1 MREIIQPI
9 VGILVIVFIWY
20 VLRSIAKTF
29 GKINVIEENQEDIAD
44 LLREIKEEL
53 KELNKNNS
61 EKKL

>member
-29 GKINVIEENQEDIAD
+29 GKINVIEENQEEIAD